1 MAKIKLAKH
10 ADNETVE
17 SLRHKQV
24 DIIAKWV
31 ASQNKPPA
39 GLVEL
44 ETQKEALKEKIDKK

>member
-31 ASQNKPPA
+31 ASQKTPPA
-39 GLVEL
+39 GLAEL
-44 ETQKEALKEKIDKK
+44 ETQKTEKLKKVK